1 MTTHNLYTVNNTTP
15 TLVSPSGLDS
25 GVDITIQN
33 VNDTGYIYIGGEGV
47 SSSSYGFRLSTNQ
60 SFSIELPGTDD
71 LYVIG
76 SADNLSVAVL
86 TTGLERTF

>member
-47 SSSSYGFRLSTNQ
+47 SSSSYGFRLFPNQ
-60 SFSIELPGTDD
+60 AFSVELAGTDD

-76 SADNLSVAVL
+76 SSTSLSVAVL
-86 TTGLERTF
+86 TTSLERTF